1 MKRMHFKKNNY
12 QRTINKIIF
21 IVFFCLFLNATFLFK
36 IYSKNTSSK
45 ITALVNQKLDKVIYQ
60 FFTDLI
66 TDDVINKNS
75 VSNILDITKN
85 SEGEILAV
93 NYNLEKTYRVLTD
106 VSTILKNGLSDLE
119 KGKIDIK
126 IYDKFLNNGYNSL
139 IMNIPLFL
147 GSENVFLNKLGP
159 MIPIG
164 IDFNETLLTN
174 IKTKVT
180 NYGFNNAL
188 LEVYI
193 EVEMQKL
200 IITPLKEDKEKFIY
214 DILVGAL
221 VVNGSVPEF
230 YGDNFESASQI
241 LDIPIPLNV

>member
-1 MKRMHFKKNNY
+1 MKRMYLKKNSY

-21 IVFFCLFLNATFLFK
+21 IVFFCLFLNAFLIFM
-36 IYSKNTSSK
+36 IYSKKTSPK
-45 ITALVNQKLDKVIYQ
+45 ITMLVNQKLDKVIYQ

-66 TDDVINKNS
+66 TDDVINKDS

-85 SEGEILAV
+85 KEGEILAV
-93 NYNLEKTYRVLTD
+93 NYNLEKTYRVLTN
-106 VSTILKNGLSDLE
+106 VSNILKKGLSDLE
-119 KGKIDIK
+119 NGKIDIN
-126 IYDKFLNNGYNSL
+126 IYDKYLNNGHHSL
-139 IMNIPLFL
+139 VMNIPLFL
-147 GSENVFLNKLGP
+147 GSNNVFLNKIGP
-159 MIPIG
+159 LVPIA

-188 LEVYI
+188 LEIYI

-200 IITPLKEDKEKFIY
+200 IITPLVENKEKFVY

-230 YGDNFESASQI
+230 YGDNFESASSI